1 MSGLLSASELDQ
13 ISTTDT
19 EPSES
24 DSEET
29 SAEDPLA
36 GSMSASSSTG
46 KLLLTSD
53 YNFKSVHFNGGTSVS
68 ENSVIIVHLM
78 CWLYMSS

>member
-19 EPSES
+19 EASESES
-24 DSEET
+24 DEET

-36 GSMSASSSTG
+36 GSMSASSSSG
-46 KLLLTSD
+46 ECS
-53 YNFKSVHFNGGTSVS
+53 SSGV
-68 ENSVIIVHLM
+68 LM
-78 CWLYMSS
+78 LSASREGLHQCVQHGLIGS